1 MAERPRFR
9 IMDLV
14 VAVAAAAGPF
24 GAYALLERRPD
35 GSDVWGDPL
44 SWLIVWGYAAIAYVV
59 VRFVRTLAVQLL
71 ALGISLA
78 FVTAAVGVYGQA
90 YLPDFRPLLVL
101 LGLALRGIAVLVT
114 GGVAHGLLDRWHERK
129 NPPRPAPIE
138 TPTTPHPLEREPT
151 P

>member
-9 IMDLV
+9 IIDLV

-35 GSDVWGDPL
+35 GSDVWEIAL
-44 SWLIVWGYAAIAYVV
+44 WLIVWGYAAIAYVV

-101 LGLALRGIAVLVT
+101 LGLAPVALVLVAGGIAHSLLATT
-114 GGVAHGLLDRWHERK
+114 GTR
-129 NPPRPAPIE
+129 
-138 TPTTPHPLEREPT
+138 
-151 P
+151 